1 MSIKYQLKIHYIGTD
16 ENNNEINKTDSII
29 FDSENSTLNRQN
41 VIREYENYCDIF
53 NDAHK
58 FGKLKFNWAEVLNKN
73 IKEFHIPNLNIFY
86 TDDYFSEEDEGIVLF
101 GSLLESF
108 DERILELIDE
118 KRAYDDFDCEYET
131 ELITD
136 IENNEYV
143 VLKGSLIKEDD
154 RKYIKNIC

>member
-58 FGKLKFNWAEVLNKN
+58 FGKLKFSWAEV
-73 IKEFHIPNLNIFY
+73 
-86 TDDYFSEEDEGIVLF
+86 IV
-101 GSLLESF
+101 S
-108 DERILELIDE
+108 
-118 KRAYDDFDCEYET
+118 
-131 ELITD
+131 
-136 IENNEYV
+136 V
-143 VLKGSLIKEDD
+143 
-154 RKYIKNIC
+154 KYIQIWNVKFFDVSI

>member
-41 VIREYENYCDIF
+41 VIREYENYSDIF

-73 IKEFHIPNLNIFY
+73 IKEFHIPNTTNHL
-86 TDDYFSEEDEGIVLF
+86 DGGVFSQLKKLIKLHQGLAKKRKVK
-101 GSLLESF
+101 
-108 DERILELIDE
+108 LIDE
-118 KRAYDDFDCEYET
+118 FFSQYNQK
-131 ELITD
+131 
-136 IENNEYV
+136 
-143 VLKGSLIKEDD
+143 
-154 RKYIKNIC
+154 

>member
-16 ENNNEINKTDSII
+16 ENNNEIDKTDRII

-73 IKEFHIPNLNIFY
+73 IKEFHIPDMNIFY

-101 GSLLESF
+101 GSLLENF

-118 KRAYDDFDCEYET
+118 KRTYDDFDCEYET

-136 IENNEYV
+136 IENNKYL